1 MNGKGEVLI
10 IDQPTVASVQDRVR
24 GFEEGL
30 TAFPDIKVVA
40 KLSADGQRARAAQI
54 MEDTLQAHRTVT
66 GVFGINDNM
75 ALGAAGVIEAAGR
88 KDIAVVGYDASDEAQ
103 TAIKKGGPLKADVIQ
118 YPDQIG
124 RAAIDVIAQHL
135 AGQTVPPLKAVNVG
149 IWDGKSK

>member
-1 MNGKGEVLI
+1 
-10 IDQPTVASVQDRVR
+10 
-24 GFEEGL
+24 
-30 TAFPDIKVVA
+30 
-40 KLSADGQRARAAQI
+40 
-54 MEDTLQAHRTVT
+54 
-66 GVFGINDNM
+66 VFGINDNM

-124 RAAIDVIAQHL
+124 RAAIDVIAQYL